1 MIMGKTVLEMRH
13 INKSYSAVKVLRD
26 VDITLHEGEILGLI
40 GENGAGKSTLM
51 RILSGGTQPDSGDI
65 LLDGRKIEIA
75 SPVIATHLKISM
87 VQQELS
93 LIPTLSV
100 SDNIVLGHEFK
111 KMGLLK
117 ILDTEK
123 NRRYASDALKTVD
136 LSVPLNTRVSKL
148 SVANQ
153 QLIEIARNLI
163 RQPRVFILDEPT
175 TALTLVEAKELLTQ
189 MEALREKGTAIIFI
203 SHKLEEIMQV
213 SDRMVVM
220 RDGQKVGEVERN
232 EVNRSD
238 LIKLMVG
245 DKEFFLRKERNDEEA
260 RNNEIVLEAKN
271 LFKKDQT
278 EDVSFVLRK
287 GEVLGF
293 FGLKGAGRSEL
304 FKSVFGAQNFDNGK
318 LLFSG
323 NPVQFKNPRQ
333 AIKAGMGFV
342 TEDRKFSGIF
352 PNMDVGNNILISDLK
367 SVSNKLGFVKKKGIT
382 NVSMSLIAKLGIK
395 TPSWEQRIRNLS
407 GGNQQKV
414 MISRWLHTNSKVLV
428 LDEPTKGVDVGAK
441 QDIYEQIH
449 LLAREGKG
457 IVVICSELEEVMLIS
472 DRVAVMREGRIE
484 AILEGS
490 EIQANNIMHYA
501 AG

>member
-1 MIMGKTVLEMRH
+1 
-13 INKSYSAVKVLRD
+13 
-26 VDITLHEGEILGLI
+26 
-40 GENGAGKSTLM
+40 
-51 RILSGGTQPDSGDI
+51 
-65 LLDGRKIEIA
+65 
-75 SPVIATHLKISM
+75 M

-100 SDNIVLGHEFK
+100 CDNIVLGHEFK

-117 ILDTEK
+117 VLDTEK

-260 RNNEIVLEAKN
+260 RNNEIVLEVKN

-278 EDVSFVLRK
+278 ENVSFVLRK

-304 FKSVFGAQNFDNGK
+304 FKSIFGAQIFDNGK

-367 SVSNKLGFVKKKGIT
+367 SVSNRLGFVKKKGIT

-457 IVVICSELEEVMLIS
+457 IVVICSELEEVLLIS